1 MKVFTTINPN
11 GNFEAQNEAMSSW
24 ASKFNIYSVNTKKE
38 IVIIKDLYPYVN
50 FIESENTFD
59 FDISKFRTPPFTV
72 LKTQKRLI
80 KLNAI
85 LDSIKKTDGQYF
97 CITNSDI
104 ILNSE
109 KLSNLS
115 LEKYLSDGLIISTR
129 YELEN
134 TKINKPFSAGY
145 DVFIFDKKNIN
156 ILFNDNYVIGMPW
169 WDYWVPLISL
179 KHIKLYHIDNKAFL
193 HRTHATNYSLEYWIK
208 FGDHLYNDIVV
219 NMMNT
224 KIDIHINKFCE
235 IIKKHIENK
244 HINIKL

>member
-24 ASKFNIYSVNTKKE
+24 SSKFDIYSVNTKDDIIK
-38 IVIIKDLYPYVN
+38 IKDLYSYIN

-59 FDISKFRTPPFTV
+59 FNTYKFRTPPFTTSN
-72 LKTQKRLI
+72 TQKRLI
-80 KLNAI
+80 KLNSI
-85 LDSIKKTDGQYF
+85 LDSIKMTDGQYF

-104 ILNSE
+104 ILNSD

-115 LEKYLSDGLIISTR
+115 LEKYLSNGLIISTR

-134 TKINKPFSAGY
+134 TKIKKPFSSGY

-179 KHIKLYHIDNKAFL
+179 KHMNLYHIDEKSFL

-208 FGDHLYNDIVV
+208 FGEHLYNDIVV
-219 NMMNT
+219 NMMKT
-224 KIDIHINKFCE
+224 KIDVDINKFCE
-235 IIKKHIENK
+235 VIKKHIEK
-244 HINIKL
+244 KQINIKL